1 MSDGRDIMKETYKII
16 KELSG
21 DFDSKKGEFSDEK
34 FRSTKKELEESLK
47 WAKKNRSSVWLRTAE
62 GTKLAKGCLEE
73 AKNLEEKINDEKEA
87 ADKALD
93 LKIKLESLAKII
105 ATKASVMT

>member
-16 KELSG
+16 KKISG
-21 DFDSKKGEFSDEK
+21 EIDSKKGNYSDEK
-34 FRSTKKELEESLK
+34 FETIKKELEESLN
-47 WAKKNRSSVWLRTAE
+47 WAKKNRNSVWLRTAE
-62 GTKLAKGCLEE
+62 GTGLAQGCLDE
-73 AKNLEEKINDEKEA
+73 AKILEENIDDEKEA
-87 ADKALD
+87 VGKTLD

>member
-16 KELSG
+16 KKISAE
-21 DFDSKKGEFSDEK
+21 FDSKKGDFSDEK
-34 FRSTKKELEESLK
+34 FETIKKELEESLK
-47 WAKKNRSSVWLRTAE
+47 WAKKNRNSVWLRTAE
-62 GTKLAKGCLEE
+62 GTGLAQGCLDE
-73 AKNLEEKINDEKEA
+73 AEKLQEVIDEEKKA
-87 ADKALD
+87 ADKVLD

>member
-16 KELSG
+16 KNLFGE
-21 DFDSKKGEFSDEK
+21 FESKKEDFSDEK
-34 FRSTKKELEESLK
+34 YESVKKELEESLK
-47 WAKKNRSSVWLRTAE
+47 WAKKNRNSVWLRTAE
-62 GTKLAKGCLEE
+62 GTGLAQGCLEE
-73 AKNLEEKINDEKEA
+73 VKKLEEKIDDEKEA
-87 ADKALD
+87 ANKALD

>member
-16 KELSG
+16 KKISAE
-21 DFDSKKGEFSDEK
+21 FDSKKEDFSDEK
-34 FRSTKKELEESLK
+34 FESTKKELEESLK
-47 WAKKNRSSVWLRTAE
+47 WAKKNRNSVWLRTAE
-62 GTKLAKGCLEE
+62 GTGLAQGCLDE
-73 AKNLEEKINDEKEA
+73 AEKLQEVVDDEKKA